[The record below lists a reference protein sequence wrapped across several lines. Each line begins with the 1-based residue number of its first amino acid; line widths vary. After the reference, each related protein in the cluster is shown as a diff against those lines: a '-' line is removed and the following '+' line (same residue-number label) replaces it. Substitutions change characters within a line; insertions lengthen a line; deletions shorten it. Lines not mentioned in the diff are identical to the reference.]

1 MTSLPVSCGTVL
13 IQHVIGWSLRK
24 QECESRK
31 KIVEEITSAISN
43 PMKTVILE
51 IEEAERKPEE
61 ERENS

>member
-1 MTSLPVSCGTVL
+1 MWLDGVLENKSVS
-13 IQHVIGWSLRK
+13 K
-24 QECESRK
+24 EK

-51 IEEAERKPEE
+51 IEEAERKPGE